1 MGRAAADPPEGN
13 SPPAAPGNSPPAP
26 PQRILVTRLRQIGD
40 VILTLPLVEALR
52 ERYPHAEIDYLAE
65 ETPAQVAVG
74 HPALHRVHRFDPRGW
89 PGFPAPPALLF
100 RLRAARYDWVI
111 DLYGNPRS
119 ALITRWT
126 GAPVRVGPGRKGR
139 RRHYTH
145 PLPAVLEPISAVDH
159 HLLALRALGIPPP
172 IRAGSPRIHLTAEE
186 LAKGS
191 KILDAVLPLGSPRVG
206 LHVGNRWPA
215 KRWPEERF
223 QALLRALSTIGAR
236 GVILAGPGET
246 DLARR
251 VAAGAAPGG
260 RQGPADGEREGAPV
274 IADLPLRDYFAVVA
288 SLDALVTNDGSPLHA
303 GPALGVPT
311 VGILGPTV
319 PEIWFPYDL
328 SGRHQL
334 LCKEIW
340 CRPCHRHE
348 CERMDCLDW
357 IGVGEALRATARALN
372 LAEGAV
378 ASA

>member
-1 MGRAAADPPEGN
+1 MGRAPADGALKN
-13 SPPAAPGNSPPAP
+13 AAPARP
-26 PQRILVTRLRQIGD
+26 RRVLVTRLRQIGD
-40 VILTLPLVEALR
+40 VILSLPLVEALR
-52 ERYPHAEIDYLAE
+52 ELHPLAEIDYLAE
-65 ETPAQVAVG
+65 DAPAQAAVG
-74 HPALHRVHRFDPRGW
+74 HPALRRVFRFNPHSW
-89 PGFPAPPALLF
+89 PGLPAPPDLLF

-119 ALITRWT
+119 ALIARWT
-126 GAPVRVGPGRKGR
+126 GAPVRVGPGRKSR
-139 RRHYTH
+139 RRLYTH
-145 PLPAVLEPISAVDH
+145 SIPPVVEPLSAVDH
-159 HLLALRALGIPPP
+159 HLLALRALGVPSP
-172 IRAGSPRIHLTAEE
+172 IRHGPPRIHLTAGERARG
-186 LAKGS
+186 LALLASALPAGGS
-191 KILDAVLPLGSPRVG
+191 RVG

-236 GVILAGPGET
+236 GVVLAGPGEAA
-246 DLARR
+246 LARR
-251 VAAGAAPGG
+251 VAAGAGQGG
-260 RQGPADGEREGAPV
+260 RPDAPV

-319 PEIWFPYDL
+319 PEIWFPYDDPG
-328 SGRHQL
+328 SRHQL

-348 CERMDCLDW
+348 CDRMDCLDW

>member
-1 MGRAAADPPEGN
+1 MGRAAADPP
-13 SPPAAPGNSPPAP
+13 PGTSPPAP
-26 PQRILVTRLRQIGD
+26 PRRILVTRLRQIGD
-40 VILTLPLVEALR
+40 VILSLPLVEALR
-52 ERYPHAEIDYLAE
+52 ERYPLAEIDYLAE
-65 ETPAQVAVG
+65 EVPAQAAIG
-74 HPALHRVHRFDPRGW
+74 HPALRHVLRFSPRGW
-89 PGFPAPPALLF
+89 PGFPAPPDLLF
-100 RLRAARYDWVI
+100 RLRAARYDWAI

-126 GAPVRVGPGRKGR
+126 GAPVRVGPGRRGR
-139 RRHYTH
+139 RRHFTH
-145 PLPAVLEPISAVDH
+145 PLPPVVEPIPAVDH
-159 HLLALRALGIPPP
+159 HLLALRALGVPPP
-172 IRAGSPRIHLTAEE
+172 IRRGLTRIYLTAEE
-186 LAKGS
+186 RAKGA
-191 KILDAVLPLGSPRVG
+191 KILDAALPQGGPRVG

-236 GVILAGPGET
+236 GVVLAGPGET
-246 DLARR
+246 ILARR
-251 VAAGAAPGG
+251 VAAGAANGG
-260 RQGPADGEREGAPV
+260 RQDAPV
-274 IADLPLRDYFAVVA
+274 IADLPLREYFSVVT

-319 PEIWFPYDL
+319 PEIWFPYDS

-348 CERMDCLDW
+348 CDRMDCLDW
-357 IGVGEALRATARALN
+357 ISVGEALRATARALN